1 MKWNSRYSWIAL
13 KMFLCLCGEKV
24 IDRVVWIFYPCENGK
39 SDRIESFSICVESYF
54 CVRRHIVCNSSMLYA
69 YKLRVS
75 KTFFMYLSAKKMTI
89 LGWINNNNA
98 TAATKSKERKTRK
111 HIEIPFQPSIPKTK
125 KIERRFFVCR
135 QIQRW
140 KNDVLC

>member
-1 MKWNSRYSWIAL
+1 M
-13 KMFLCLCGEKV
+13 
-24 IDRVVWIFYPCENGK
+24 ENQ
-39 SDRIESFSICVESYF
+39 IESKASQSVVESYF

-75 KTFFMYLSAKKMTI
+75 KTLFFMYLSAKKMTI

-98 TAATKSKERKTRK
+98 TAATKIEKLANISKYHFSQRLQR
-111 HIEIPFQPSIPKTK
+111 PK

-135 QIQRW
+135 QIQR
-140 KNDVLC
+140 